1 MVLKLSNLRPAEG
14 SRRRKRRIGRGPG
27 SGRGKTAGKG
37 HKGQKSR
44 SGYSRRHGFEGGQM
58 PLIRRIPK
66 RGFTNAPFRTR
77 YAEVNVGRLNDLDA
91 GTEVTPDLLKERRIV
106 RRFLDGVKVLGDGDL
121 GVALTV
127 RAHKFTRS
135 AREKIEGAGGKAVEI
150 TDREK
155 RDA

>member
-14 SRRRKRRIGRGPG
+14 SRRRKRRIGRGTG

-44 SGYSRRHGFEGGQM
+44 SGYSRRRGFEGGQM

-77 YAEVNVGRLNDLDA
+77 YAEVNVSRLGDLEA
-91 GTEVTPDLLKERRIV
+91 GTEVTPELLKERRIV
-106 RRFLDGVKVLGDGDL
+106 RSFLDGVKILGDGDL

-150 TDREK
+150 EVREK
-155 RDA
+155 REA